1 MYGRTGAR
9 PLQIFA
15 PRRTEDLAVVI
26 NQRTAEKRAFHA
38 PAKLDAL
45 KRRVT
50 LMGFR
55 LRRTH
60 HKTRTRIDQNDI
72 GIVAG
77 RDIALA
83 EQAETPRGIE
93 AQQFGYVV
101 VRHASFAA
109 FTQ

>member
-72 GIVAG
+72 AI
-77 RDIALA
+77 A

-109 FTQ
+109 FTQHP